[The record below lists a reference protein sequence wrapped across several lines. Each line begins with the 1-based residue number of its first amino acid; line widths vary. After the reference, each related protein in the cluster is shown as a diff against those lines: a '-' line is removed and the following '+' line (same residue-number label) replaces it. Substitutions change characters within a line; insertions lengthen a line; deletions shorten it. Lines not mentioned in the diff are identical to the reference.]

1 MFNSAQKRTPPQVY
15 VTPRYRTTQSE
26 YQSSNSE
33 RLFEKS
39 KDNSM
44 NQLKILQQ
52 IGYGKFSKVMLSM
65 FNGEKFA
72 LKIIN
77 KSCTM
82 KTQTTSLLQREMQI
96 MKQLNHP
103 NIVKLYKEFSD
114 DKNVYLL
121 LEYCN
126 QGSLFN
132 QKFDQ
137 TQIKQIIK
145 EVLLA
150 LKYLHSQGIMHRDIK
165 PENIYLHNNHV
176 KLGDFGIAQYIKK
189 KSKSFCGTLD
199 YMAPEVIRQNYYDN
213 RIDIWSVGILTY
225 ELNNLQPPIKDR
237 DQQIQMRR
245 IISEEVQYPRHFDDK
260 LKNFIQKCL
269 KKRCEERATIDELLN
284 DEFLHS

>member
-1 MFNSAQKRTPPQVY
+1 MFNSAQKRAPPQLY

-26 YQSSNSE
+26 YNNPHSE

-39 KDNSM
+39 KENSF

-52 IGYGKFSKVMLSM
+52 IGYGKFSKVMLAM
-65 FNGEKFA
+65 LNGEKFA

-77 KSCTM
+77 KSCTI
-82 KTQTTSLLQREMQI
+82 KTQTQQHLQREIQI

-103 NIVKLYKEFSD
+103 NIVKLFKDFSD
-114 DKNVYLL
+114 EKNVYLL

-150 LKYLHSQGIMHRDIK
+150 LKYLHNQGIMHRDIK

-189 KSKSFCGTLD
+189 QSKSFCGTLD
-199 YMAPEVIRQNYYDN
+199 YMAPEVINQNFYDN
-213 RIDIWSVGILTY
+213 RIDIWSVGILAY
-225 ELNNLQPPIKDR
+225 ELSNLEPPIKDR
-237 DQQIQMRR
+237 DQKLQMRR
-245 IISEEVQYPRHFDDK
+245 IISEEVQYPRHFDLK
-260 LKNFIQKCL
+260 LKNFISKCL
-269 KKRCEERATIDELLN
+269 KKKCDERATIDELLN
-284 DEFLHS
+284 DEFIHS